1 MSNSSDSD
9 NDINCQNKY
18 FLENKNIN
26 SIRNTDSD
34 NDSASPKKYSST
46 ELQFL
51 VERLENKI
59 EKIQYKFD
67 DETLKLTAENRKIK
81 DAFLKLDRINREL
94 ELKNKKIHYLY
105 NLLNFTCIGTIGFF
119 MYNDYLTINIKT

>member
-1 MSNSSDSD
+1 M
-9 NDINCQNKY
+9 ILIVKKRY
-18 FLENKNIN
+18 FLQNKNIN

-46 ELQFL
+46 EIQFL
-51 VERLENKI
+51 IERLENKI

-105 NLLNFTCIGTIGFF
+105 NLLNFTSIGTIGFF
-119 MYNDYLTINIKT
+119 MYNDYLTINIKI

>member
-18 FLENKNIN
+18 FLRNKKIN

-34 NDSASPKKYSST
+34 NDSSSPKKYSST
-46 ELQFL
+46 EIQFL
-51 VERLENKI
+51 IERLENKI

-67 DETLKLTAENRKIK
+67 DETIKITTENRKLK
-81 DAFLKLDRINREL
+81 DAFMKLDKINREL
-94 ELKNKKIHYLY
+94 EFKNKNIHYLY
-105 NLLNFTCIGTIGFF
+105 NLLHITCIGTVGFF
-119 MYNDYLTINIKT
+119 MYNDYLTFNIKL

>member
-18 FLENKNIN
+18 FLRNKKIN

-34 NDSASPKKYSST
+34 NDSLTPTKHLSSDVQI
-46 ELQFL
+46 LI
-51 VERLENKI
+51 ERLENKI

-67 DETLKLTAENRKIK
+67 EETIKITTENRKLK
-81 DAFLKLDRINREL
+81 DAFMKLDKINKEL
-94 ELKNKKIHYLY
+94 EFKNKNIHYLY
-105 NLLNFTCIGTIGFF
+105 NLLHFTCIGTVGFF
-119 MYNDYLTINIKT
+119 MYNDYLTFNIKL

>member
-1 MSNSSDSD
+1 M
-9 NDINCQNKY
+9 ILIVKKRY
-18 FLENKNIN
+18 FLQNKNIN

-46 ELQFL
+46 EIQFL
-51 VERLENKI
+51 IERLENKI

-94 ELKNKKIHYLY
+94 ELKNKNIHYLY
-105 NLLNFTCIGTIGFF
+105 NLLHFTCISTVGFF
-119 MYNDYLTINIKT
+119 MYNDYLTINIKI